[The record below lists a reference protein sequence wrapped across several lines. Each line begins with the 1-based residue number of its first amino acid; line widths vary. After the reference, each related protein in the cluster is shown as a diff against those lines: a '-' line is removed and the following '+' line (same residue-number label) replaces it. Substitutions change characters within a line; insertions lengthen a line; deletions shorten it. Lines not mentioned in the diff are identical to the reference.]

1 MYPDK
6 EKLKEHRERHT
17 KTTNPLE
24 CVECNKIFK
33 ARNPLVRHMA
43 THTLEK
49 FFVCEFCGKQ
59 FTHHSSF
66 KMHMV
71 SRCVKSIEKKSVLF
85 EIDGRLDFENKNIRI
100 LTIENVLHFVNSSR
114 WLMMMSEKRSARN
127 VDSSLDRHLI

>member
-1 MYPDK
+1 MA
-6 EKLKEHRERHT
+6 KLKEHRDRHA

-43 THTLEK
+43 THTHER
-49 FFVCEFCGKQ
+49 FYVCEFCGKQ

-71 SRCVKSIEKKSVLF
+71 KVKKMWKDYNSFKNLIFAITTL
-85 EIDGRLDFENKNIRI
+85 DG
-100 LTIENVLHFVNSSR
+100 S
-114 WLMMMSEKRSARN
+114 
-127 VDSSLDRHLI
+127 